1 MKSATGYA
9 PLPEDEASP
18 VDLEH
23 GKKSP
28 SRTVRGFS
36 DTYPNDDA
44 QEIPET
50 GDEGEDTL
58 SGWSVSRNSALFNHS
73 TAYLS

>member
-9 PLPEDEASP
+9 PLPEDETSP

-28 SRTVRGFS
+28 SHTVRGFS
-36 DTYPNDDA
+36 DTYPDDDA
-44 QEIPET
+44 QEIPENEN
-50 GDEGEDTL
+50 EGEERL
-58 SGWSVSRNSALFNHS
+58 SEWSVSRNSALFNHS
-73 TAYLS
+73 TVCLS